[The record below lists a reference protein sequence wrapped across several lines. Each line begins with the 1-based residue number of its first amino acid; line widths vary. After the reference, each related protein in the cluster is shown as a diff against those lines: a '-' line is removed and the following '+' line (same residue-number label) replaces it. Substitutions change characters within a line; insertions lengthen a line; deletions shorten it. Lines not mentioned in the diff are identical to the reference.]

1 VVGAFQQPDGK
12 VLVGAMMDRI
22 GHRGPDACG
31 LVELVDPETSVVLG
45 HRRLSIIDLSR
56 ASDQPFSKDGLTL
69 SYNGEVYNYREIR
82 HELEGRGV
90 RFVSA
95 SDTEVVLEAWRAW
108 GTDALRRFRGM
119 FAFAIH
125 DERTGSLTLARDPLG
140 IKPLYVMPRGAGVL
154 FASEL
159 KAIVAAVGSELSVD
173 PAAMVASTLYYWLP
187 QEYDAVHGVRKLPP
201 GSWSTYFRDGSRA
214 SGVYW
219 DAAQEAARASAGAQF
234 DLREV
239 LEASVEAHLI
249 SDAPVA
255 SFLSGG
261 LDSSIVT
268 ALAHRSNPAIEA
280 YTIAFR
286 PEDQKLEAMPDDA
299 RYARMMAQHLGIRL
313 HEIEIAPDVVDLLPR
328 MVDILDEPIG
338 DPAAINT
345 LLMCDAAREAGV
357 KVLLS
362 GMGADELFGGYR
374 KHLATLLTAR
384 YRRVPRALRAG
395 VVAPVVRSLPVAV
408 GQRGLRSVRWAQRF
422 LTFAELPEEEA
433 FRRSYTLYD
442 RDELVDLLDP
452 ALASAVDG
460 VVGRHRAIYEDTTL
474 TDQVDRMCL
483 ADTRMFMVG
492 LNLTY
497 TDRASMAASTEVR
510 VPFVDPA
517 VFAAAFSTPGS
528 QKIRGRTQKAVLKDA
543 ARAWLPDE
551 VIDRPKASF
560 SAPLRAW
567 VTNDL
572 RALVDDVLLDGE
584 LVRTGFLRRQPLQ
597 RLVDDQR
604 SGRRDESKQ
613 VWQLLCLE
621 QWYRS
626 MRAAGVGAAGVGAP

>member
-1 VVGAFQQPDGK
+1 MCGIAGAFQQPDGK
-12 VLVGAMMDRI
+12 VVVTAMIDRVA
-22 GHRGPDACG
+22 HRGPDASG
-31 LVELVDPETSVVLG
+31 VVELVAPDTAVVLG
-45 HRRLSIIDLSR
+45 HRRLSIIDLST
-56 ASDQPFSKDGLTL
+56 AADQPIAKGGLTL
-69 SYNGEVYNYREIR
+69 SYNGEIYNYLEIR
-82 HELEGRGV
+82 RELESRGV
-90 RFVSA
+90 RFA
-95 SDTEVVLEAWRAW
+95 TRSDTEVVLEAWRLW

-140 IKPLYVMPRGAGVL
+140 IKPLYVMERGDGVL

-159 KAIVAAVGSELSVD
+159 KAILTAVGSELTVD
-173 PAAMVASTLYYWLP
+173 PAAMVASALYYWLP
-187 QEYDAVHGVRKLPP
+187 QEYDAVKGVRKLPP
-201 GSWSTYFRDGSRA
+201 GTWTEYRHDGSVR
-214 SGVYW
+214 SGEYW
-219 DAAQEAARASAGAQF
+219 SPAEEAARAANGPPT

-239 LEASVEAHLI
+239 IANSVEAHLV

-268 ALAHRSNPAIEA
+268 ALAYGRDPSIEA

-286 PEDQKLEAMPDDA
+286 PEDQRLEAMPDDA
-299 RYARMMAQHLGIRL
+299 RYARRMAAHLGIRL
-313 HEIEIAPDVVDLLPR
+313 HEIEIRPDVVEMLPR

-345 LLMCDAAREAGV
+345 LLMCDAARQAGV

-374 KHLATLLTAR
+374 KHLATLITGR
-384 YRRVPRALRAG
+384 YRRVPRPIRSGLIAPTVRA
-395 VVAPVVRSLPVAV
+395 LPVAV
-408 GQRGLRSVRWAQRF
+408 GGHGLRTVRWAQRF

-442 RDELVDLLDP
+442 RDELADLLDP
-452 ALASAVDG
+452 SLATHVDG
-460 VVGRHRAIYEDTTL
+460 VIERHRAVYEDNTL
-474 TDQVDRMCL
+474 DDQVSRMCL
-483 ADTRMFMVG
+483 ADTRMFMQG

-510 VPFVDPA
+510 VPFVDPE
-517 VFAAAFSTPGS
+517 VFRAAFSLPGS
-528 QKIRGRTQKAVLKDA
+528 EKIRGREQKAALKDA
-543 ARAWLPDE
+543 ARGWLPDE
-551 VIDRPKASF
+551 IIDRPKASF
-560 SAPLRAW
+560 GAPLRAW

-572 RALVDDVLLDGE
+572 RELVDDVLLGGE
-584 LVRTGFLRRQPLQ
+584 LVTTGFLQREPLR
-597 RLVDDQR
+597 RLVADQR

-613 VWQLLCLE
+613 IWQLLSLE
-621 QWYRS
+621 MWYRNARS
-626 MRAAGVGAAGVGAP
+626 TGVAAA